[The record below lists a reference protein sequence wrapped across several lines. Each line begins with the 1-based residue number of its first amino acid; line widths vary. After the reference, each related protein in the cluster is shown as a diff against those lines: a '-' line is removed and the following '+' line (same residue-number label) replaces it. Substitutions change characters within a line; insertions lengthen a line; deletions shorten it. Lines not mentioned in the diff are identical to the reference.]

1 MPDNAIRAAV
11 ISTDAAFR
19 TTVRD
24 VVPGPD
30 VGITLAV
37 EISAPFAQVGEQE
50 MQALRQSEADLIVLD
65 LEDDPELGIKFA
77 QFVAETR
84 PCRFLVVGPTLS
96 PDLLLETMRAGA
108 IDYMVKPV
116 SPEALLKAVERFSTR
131 MGRTGGDR
139 PRQPGLVYAFASA
152 KGGSGSTTVIT
163 NLAISLHQLTGKKT
177 LLVDLELELGEV
189 ALFLGVQPR
198 FNFVDMVQNFHRMDA
213 GLLASFIE
221 KHPSG
226 VQLLSAPY
234 HPDRAEAVSADQIR
248 RIINFLRQHYDY
260 VLVDTSKSLSPA
272 TLAVF
277 EHSDLV
283 FVVTSA
289 DLPSIRNIQR
299 GLPLIRRALVGG
311 EQQIRVIV
319 NRYQGGEAITIKD
332 IERTLGLKVYA
343 TLSND
348 YEAVITSVNSGKPLI
363 LQAASSKYVKD
374 LRALGTQISGL
385 RAPAGRRLKLAN
397 PFRALWHRSNHSNGK
412 GAPADE

>member
-1 MPDNAIRAAV
+1 MPETIRAAL

-19 TTVRD
+19 DTVRD

-30 VGITLAV
+30 VGVTLGI
-37 EISAPFAQVGEQE
+37 EISVPFAQVGEQE
-50 MQALRQSEADLIVLD
+50 LQSLRHSEPDLIILD

-77 QFVAETR
+77 QFIAETR

-96 PDLLLETMRAGA
+96 PELLLETMRAGA
-108 IDYMVKPV
+108 IDYMTKPV
-116 SPEALLKAVERFSTR
+116 SAEALLAAVERLANR
-131 MGRTGGDR
+131 LGRTGMDR
-139 PRQPGLVYAFASA
+139 PRAPGVTYAFASA
-152 KGGSGSTTVIT
+152 KGGSGSTTVVT

-221 KHPSG
+221 RHPSG
-226 VQLLSAPY
+226 VHLLSAPY

-248 RIINFLRQHYDY
+248 RIMNFLRQHYDFI
-260 VLVDTSKSLSPA
+260 LVDTSKSLSPA

-277 EHSDLV
+277 EQSDLV

-289 DLPSIRNIQR
+289 DLPSVRNIQR

-319 NRYQGGEAITIKD
+319 NRYHGGEAISLKD
-332 IERTLGLKVYA
+332 IERTLGLKVYS

-348 YEAVITSVNSGKPLI
+348 YDAVITSINSGKPLI
-363 LQAASSKYVKD
+363 LNGSNSKYAKD
-374 LRALGTQISGL
+374 LRTLGSQISGL
-385 RAPAGRRLKLAN
+385 RPQRSRLRLGN
-397 PFRALWHRSNHSNGK
+397 PFRQLWQKVHHTNGK